1 MSNEMK
7 VTDRRWWVR
16 GESDAPP
23 EVPSLKPTMLEELE
37 ARIAE
42 KDLEIQQLLSK
53 YRGASDEFEQARAR
67 LRKEIT
73 KDVERSRRS
82 VIVSFLEVLDN
93 LDRALDVGAG
103 PGPDPRIDS
112 FVQGVALV
120 RQQFISTLEGLGVTR
135 VDPMDQPFDP
145 AKHEA
150 VSTVPA
156 PAPELDGR
164 VIGVVRPGYVMG
176 EDVLRPAQV
185 AVARS

>member
-1 MSNEMK
+1 MSDMK

-16 GESDAPP
+16 GESDTPA

-42 KDLEIQQLLSK
+42 KDHEIQQLVQK
-53 YRGASDEFEQARAR
+53 YRGASDEFEQARVR
-67 LRKEIT
+67 LRKEIS

-93 LDRALDVGAG
+93 LDRALDVNAG
-103 PGPDPRIDS
+103 PGADS

-120 RQQFISTLEGLGVTR
+120 RQQFISTLESLGVTR
-135 VDPMDQPFDP
+135 IDALNQPFDP
-145 AKHEA
+145 ARHEA
-150 VSTVPA
+150 VTSVPA
-156 PAPELDGR
+156 SSPDQDGL
-164 VIGVVRPGYVMG
+164 VIGVIRPGYVLG

>member
-1 MSNEMK
+1 MK

-16 GESDAPP
+16 GESDAPV

-42 KDLEIQQLLSK
+42 KDLEIQQLLQK

-67 LRKEIT
+67 LRKEIS
-73 KDVERSRRS
+73 KDVERGRRT

-93 LDRALDVGAG
+93 LDRALEVGAG
-103 PGPDPRIDS
+103 PGAES

-135 VDPMDQPFDP
+135 VDPLNHPFDP

-156 PAPELDGR
+156 PSPELDGH

-185 AVARS
+185 AVART

>member
-1 MSNEMK
+1 MSQDLK

-16 GESDAPP
+16 GESDTPA

-42 KDLEIQQLLSK
+42 KDLEIQQLLQK
-53 YRGASDEFEQARAR
+53 YRGASDEFEQSRVR

-93 LDRALDVGAG
+93 LDRALEAGAG
-103 PGPDPRIDS
+103 PGSEP

-120 RQQFISTLEGLGVTR
+120 RQQFIATLEGLGVTR
-135 VDPMDQPFDP
+135 VDPLNQPFDP
-145 AKHEA
+145 VRHEA
-150 VSTVPA
+150 VTSVPA
-156 PAPELDGR
+156 PSPDKDGL
-164 VIGVVRPGYVMG
+164 VIGVIRPGYVMG
-176 EDVLRPAQV
+176 EDVLRAAQV